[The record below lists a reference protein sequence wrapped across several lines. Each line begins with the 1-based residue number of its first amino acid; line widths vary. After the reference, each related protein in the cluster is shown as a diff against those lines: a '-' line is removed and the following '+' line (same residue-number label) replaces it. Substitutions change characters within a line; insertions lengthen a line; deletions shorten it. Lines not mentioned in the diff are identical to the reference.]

1 VVLRSH
7 YNHLRALL
15 IAALIAVLGLAGAV
29 VIVANDDDDTVLSTS
44 TPAIEYGGTG
54 ATGVPDMAPL
64 PQRRLDGAVDTAPA
78 PRYDGGPNEGSAD
91 IQLRGS
97 KASDTPQSTHP
108 RYDGGPNEGSADVT
122 TGDGG
127 GKASVMPQSDGFR
140 YGGN

>member
-1 VVLRSH
+1 MSPPIGHSSVQSQ
-7 YNHLRALL
+7 
-15 IAALIAVLGLAGAV
+15 AG
-29 VIVANDDDDTVLSTS
+29 
-44 TPAIEYGGTG
+44 
-54 ATGVPDMAPL
+54 
-64 PQRRLDGAVDTAPA
+64 